1 MYARSYDARFP
12 VVCMDEQ
19 PFQLLSEARSPVP
32 LGAGRGR
39 AVDYEYVRE
48 GTCTVWMF
56 VEPLGC
62 WRDVRVT
69 SRRTALAWAQRIRA
83 LVDAPRYAGA
93 ERITLVCD
101 NLNTHDFGSLYT
113 AFAPVEAKRIMD
125 RLEMVFTPKH
135 GSWLNIAESE
145 LSVLTRQSL
154 ADRLGSES
162 AVEDRVMPWTQERNR
177 KQIVS
182 GVKSASTGNS
192 PRRTLARSLNVFT
205 RKSRRDRP
213 LDEQEFVHLV
223 PDQRREI
230 KILDIPV
237 CPYLAGP
244 FQTCD
249 CGPARR

>member
-1 MYARSYDARFP
+1 MWCIPSEHDGAFVARMEHVLEVYARSYDARFP

-177 KQIVS
+177 KQI
-182 GVKSASTGNS
+182 GVDWQFTTQDA
-192 PRRTLARSLNVFT
+192 RTKLKRLYP
-205 RKSRRDRP
+205 K
-213 LDEQEFVHLV
+213 
-223 PDQRREI
+223 I
-230 KILDIPV
+230 K
-237 CPYLAGP
+237 
-244 FQTCD
+244 T
-249 CGPARR
+249 

>member
-1 MYARSYDARFP
+1 MWCIPSEHDGAFVARMEHVLEVYARSYDARFP

-69 SRRTALAWAQRIRA
+69 SRRTALAWGAADSRSGGCTALCGRRA
-83 LVDAPRYAGA
+83 HHAGVRQSEHA
-93 ERITLVCD
+93 RTSVPC
-101 NLNTHDFGSLYT
+101 TRHSL
-113 AFAPVEAKRIMD
+113 RS
-125 RLEMVFTPKH
+125 RRN
-135 GSWLNIAESE
+135 GSWIVWRWFSRRNTEVGSTLRNRNSA
-145 LSVLTRQSL
+145 VLTRQSL

-177 KQIVS
+177 KQI
-182 GVKSASTGNS
+182 GVDWQFTTQDA
-192 PRRTLARSLNVFT
+192 RTKLKRLY
-205 RKSRRDRP
+205 P
-213 LDEQEFVHLV
+213 
-223 PDQRREI
+223 
-230 KILDIPV
+230 KIE
-237 CPYLAGP
+237 
-244 FQTCD
+244 T
-249 CGPARR
+249 